1 MPGLISGVK
10 WQEVMSVEK
19 KETLK
24 DGIEVIIRNI
34 SMDDLK
40 SYMDFFRS
48 LPPSDRKY
56 LRINVTDQQLVRE
69 RIRQIENGNVF
80 RIVAL
85 KDEEIIASGAL
96 EIYRDNW
103 HENDGELRVIV
114 ARKYQRRGLGLIMN
128 RELYL
133 IAAQHGVKKVI
144 AKMMRPQTG
153 AMKILKKL
161 GFREQTLIPG
171 YVHDQ
176 EQRVQDLVIMTCDM
190 KDFWKE
196 LESLYHSTDWK
207 RCR

>member
-1 MPGLISGVK
+1 
-10 WQEVMSVEK
+10 
-19 KETLK
+19 
-24 DGIEVIIRNI
+24 
-34 SMDDLK
+34 
-40 SYMDFFRS
+40 
-48 LPPSDRKY
+48 
-56 LRINVTDQQLVRE
+56 
-69 RIRQIENGNVF
+69 
-80 RIVAL
+80 
-85 KDEEIIASGAL
+85 
-96 EIYRDNW
+96 
-103 HENDGELRVIV
+103 VIV